1 MNVHISFSPA
11 ISIFSFRYGVEIH
24 DFGKSWRS
32 GLAFLALVKFFC
44 PQFVDM
50 RKALSSEP
58 RLNMETAFTAA
69 NEWLGIPP
77 LLDPDGNTQTNR
89 LIFFEELL
97 CIVCAF

>member
-1 MNVHISFSPA
+1 MNWMNFHNSFRLT

-32 GLAFLALVKFFC
+32 GLAFLALVKFFN

-77 LLDPDGNTQTNR
+77 LLDPDGNTQTNHSF
-89 LIFFEELL
+89 FFEE
-97 CIVCAF
+97 